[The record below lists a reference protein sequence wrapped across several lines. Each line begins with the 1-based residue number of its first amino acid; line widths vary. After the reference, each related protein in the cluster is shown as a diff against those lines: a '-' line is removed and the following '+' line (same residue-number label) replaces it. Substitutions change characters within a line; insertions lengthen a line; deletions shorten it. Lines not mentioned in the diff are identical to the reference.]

1 MGSQHILWDCT
12 ECVGGVIYIPLAQRG
27 EDIKT
32 KLDSQGLHNHM
43 YSGLGVTPRLG
54 VSPAGVTP
62 LGGVSQLGVTPG
74 GVSPDNDCAAF
85 VSNYFSSWHAVP

>member
-1 MGSQHILWDCT
+1 MCW
-12 ECVGGVIYIPLAQRG
+12 GGVIYIPLAQRG
-27 EDIKT
+27 GDIKI
-32 KLDSQGLHNHM
+32 KLDSQGLHNHV

>member
-1 MGSQHILWDCT
+1 ML
-12 ECVGGVIYIPLAQRG
+12 GGGIYIPLAQRG
-27 EDIKT
+27 GDVET
-32 KLDSQGLHNHM
+32 KLDSQDLHNHM

-74 GVSPDNDCAAF
+74 GVSPDNDCAA
-85 VSNYFSSWHAVP
+85 